1 MRIQRFDE
9 HTPMPWAN
17 GRGTSYEMAR
27 DGGEVWNWRVA
38 IAPIVEAGPF
48 SVLPGVDRQLVVIDA
63 APLDLVIDGSRLDL
77 RRGEV
82 ARFAGESLV
91 DAELPEGPTR
101 DLGLMIRR
109 GVASGSM
116 MVVSSGVATG
126 RILVVIEE
134 SVVVVTGESVVLEAG
149 DALVGD
155 RNEQVEIVSG
165 LICALEITS

>member
-1 MRIQRFDE
+1 
-9 HTPMPWAN
+9 
-17 GRGTSYEMAR
+17 
-27 DGGEVWNWRVA
+27 
-38 IAPIVEAGPF
+38 
-48 SVLPGVDRQLVVIDA
+48 VVIDP
-63 APLDLVIDGSRLDL
+63 APLDLVIDGSRLHL

-82 ARFAGESLV
+82 SRFAGEALV
-91 DAELPEGPTR
+91 DAELPEGATR

-126 RILVVIEE
+126 RILVAIEE
-134 SVVVVTGESVVLEAG
+134 SVVDVIGESVVLETG

>member
-1 MRIQRFDE
+1 
-9 HTPMPWAN
+9 MPWAN
-17 GRGTSYEMAR
+17 GRGTSYEIAR
-27 DGGEVWNWRVA
+27 DGGDAWNWRVA

-48 SVLPGVDRQLVVIDA
+48 SVLPGVDRQLVVIDP
-63 APLDLVIDGSRLDL
+63 APLDLVIDGSRLHL

-82 ARFAGESLV
+82 ARFAGDALV

-109 GVASGSM
+109 GVASGSV

-126 RILVVIEE
+126 WILVAVEK

-165 LICALEITS
+165 LLCALEVTS